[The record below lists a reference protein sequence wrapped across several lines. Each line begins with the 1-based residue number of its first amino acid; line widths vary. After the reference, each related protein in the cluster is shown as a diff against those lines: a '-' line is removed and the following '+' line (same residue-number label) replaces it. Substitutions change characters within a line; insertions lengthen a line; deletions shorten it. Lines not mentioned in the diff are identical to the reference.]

1 MIKTIK
7 RLWKEVNEDVQFQES
22 QRLLVETF
30 KAKEKWEIHTLTL
43 EQITWLKKLVRFIIG
58 ASLVIGFILGAII
71 F

>member
-7 RLWKEVNEDVQFQES
+7 RLWKEVNEDVQFKES
-22 QRLLVETF
+22 QRLLIETF
-30 KAKEKWEIHTLTL
+30 KAKEEWEIHPLTV
-43 EQITWLKKLVRFIIG
+43 EQITWLKKSVRFIIG